1 MWTSLGNDYSVYN
14 MHLYLFLFL
23 STLDKPED
31 GESYSKR
38 ISPSIEAPLVPES
51 QWPKLRGRGNCEFDV
66 RLEFNFGLE
75 KALLRKLQLNR
86 KLSHLPK
93 VTFKG
98 VGRG

>member
-14 MHLYLFLFL
+14 MHLFLFLFL

-38 ISPSIEAPLVPES
+38 IITATEAPLVPES
-51 QWPKLRGRGNCEFDV
+51 QWPKLRGRGNCELDV

-75 KALLRKLQLNR
+75 KALLRKASTEQ
-86 KLSHLPK
+86 KAITSAQDDI
-93 VTFKG
+93 
-98 VGRG
+98 